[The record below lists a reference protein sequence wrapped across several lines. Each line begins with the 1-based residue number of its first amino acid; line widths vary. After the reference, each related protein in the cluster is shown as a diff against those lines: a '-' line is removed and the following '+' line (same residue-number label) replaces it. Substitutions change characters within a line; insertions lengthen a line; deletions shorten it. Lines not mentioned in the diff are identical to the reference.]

1 VPVTFVPGK
10 PFTTVDAPTR
20 EAYDHGLFS
29 VLDFGNAE
37 RAGLP
42 IQWDSVGFMVPTA
55 VQDVCLHGADPHTK
69 TNLIECAEMYSTGFT
84 VVSYDTSGLQK
95 RGTVDADLAASQL
108 EYAEQLT
115 VEGYLLQLLDENDVT
130 APVVTGASPYPA
142 RQALATIE
150 SALAGRGAKGTII
163 MSRFLASLLS
173 ESLDIGVTTLTT
185 KLGTPVAAIGAPF
198 GAISPLNIYG
208 VTGLRGVRGQV
219 NTAAAPDKAVNNL
232 SAFAERDYSIGF
244 EGQAFVAVATTTL

>member
-1 VPVTFVPGK
+1 MPVSHVAGR

-20 EAYDHGLFS
+20 EGYDHGLFS
-29 VLDFGNAE
+29 VLDFGSSD

-42 IQWDSVGFMVPTA
+42 IRWDSTGFILPFA

-69 TNLIECAEMYSTGFT
+69 TDTIECAAMYSTGFT
-84 VVSYDTSGLQK
+84 VVSYDVSSLQH
-95 RGTVDADLAASQL
+95 RGVVNAELAEDQL
-108 EYAEQLT
+108 EFAEQVT

-150 SALAGRGAKGTII
+150 AALAGRGAKGTII
-163 MSRFLASLLS
+163 MSRYLASLLS
-173 ESLDIGVTTLTT
+173 ESLEVGVTTLTT
-185 KLGTPVAAIGAPF
+185 RLGTPVAAIGAPF

-208 VTGLRGVRGQV
+208 VTGLRGVRGEV

-232 SAFAERDYSIGF
+232 SAYAERDYSIGF
-244 EGQAFVAVATTTL
+244 EGQAFVALATTTL